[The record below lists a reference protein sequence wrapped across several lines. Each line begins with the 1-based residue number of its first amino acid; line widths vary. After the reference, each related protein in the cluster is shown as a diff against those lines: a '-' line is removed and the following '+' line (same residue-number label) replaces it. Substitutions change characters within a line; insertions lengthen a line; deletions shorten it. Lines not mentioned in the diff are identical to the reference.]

1 MFADPCL
8 PAPLV
13 SILPLCVSCSDPDCR
28 RSVTSRTD
36 HERHPGKRSF
46 RAGETSAH
54 PRRTLRLAPDACPKY
69 FHAFIC
75 CGSCCKAGANQG
87 LRRIGKPGQLTA
99 PLFPGTVRFTLRA
112 REVGTHEAQRLRGLP
127 RRRAHAGTRAI
138 ARQPRLDLPGVLMES
153 RKTGIPNRDQFR
165 TGVNPEPGSESAH
178 PVVYTTHRRR
188 GRARHPDGRCANG
201 LAHDHS
207 DQRAADLN
215 PWLHE
220 FHWYRLPTSVDYQS
234 SITRIL
240 VAVND
245 VSGLHS

>member
-1 MFADPCL
+1 MPKIF
-8 PAPLV
+8 
-13 SILPLCVSCSDPDCR
+13 SCVYMLRKLLQGWCQP
-28 RSVTSRTD
+28 
-36 HERHPGKRSF
+36 
-46 RAGETSAH
+46 
-54 PRRTLRLAPDACPKY
+54 RLAT
-69 FHAFIC
+69 H
-75 CGSCCKAGANQG
+75 
-87 LRRIGKPGQLTA
+87 GKPGQLTA

-165 TGVNPEPGSESAH
+165 TGVNPEPGSESGH